1 MTGKMKC
8 CQQHEQSQENKII
21 ELADVC
27 VEFDGRSVL
36 KDINFSINKNDFIA
50 ITGPNGGGKTTLLR
64 ILLKLIKPTRG
75 TITYFDNGRQVECLK
90 VGYLPQKNQIDT
102 HFPISVKEVIATGL
116 MGFRNISKTE
126 RATSVYQM
134 MERMG
139 VTAAQNE
146 ALCNLSGGQM
156 QRVLLGRALISQ
168 PEVLVLDEPLSYV
181 DKHFEREIYRIV
193 EEEAKSSTI
202 ILVSHEMTAIAPMA
216 TRHLIVDHTVHDCHA
231 HHHFII
237 SQCE

>member
-102 HFPISVKEVIATGL
+102 PFPISVKEVIATGL

-139 VTAAQNE
+139 VTEAQNE

-156 QRVLLGRALISQ
+156 QRVLLGRALI
-168 PEVLVLDEPLSYV
+168 
-181 DKHFEREIYRIV
+181 
-193 EEEAKSSTI
+193 
-202 ILVSHEMTAIAPMA
+202 
-216 TRHLIVDHTVHDCHA
+216 
-231 HHHFII
+231 
-237 SQCE
+237 

>member
-75 TITYFDNGRQVECLK
+75 TITYFDNGRQV
-90 VGYLPQKNQIDT
+90 
-102 HFPISVKEVIATGL
+102 
-116 MGFRNISKTE
+116 
-126 RATSVYQM
+126 
-134 MERMG
+134 
-139 VTAAQNE
+139 
-146 ALCNLSGGQM
+146 
-156 QRVLLGRALISQ
+156 
-168 PEVLVLDEPLSYV
+168 
-181 DKHFEREIYRIV
+181 
-193 EEEAKSSTI
+193 
-202 ILVSHEMTAIAPMA
+202 
-216 TRHLIVDHTVHDCHA
+216 
-231 HHHFII
+231 
-237 SQCE
+237 